1 MSTLHGLAQV
11 LLLGNN
17 GDLWAPLAAKLAR
30 GLLVCVTHMK
40 PHHQTGHQDR
50 QDDGCQLA
58 WHRQDGVA
66 THTLPK
72 DLVAA
77 AAGQKCDA
85 FWHHLCIVGILL
97 AAEPCR
103 PAPDE
108 R

>member
-1 MSTLHGLAQV
+1 MAGKTMAVNWHGNAKVDRLA
-11 LLLGNN
+11 
-17 GDLWAPLAAKLAR
+17 
-30 GLLVCVTHMK
+30 CH
-40 PHHQTGHQDR
+40 
-50 QDDGCQLA
+50 
-58 WHRQDGVA
+58 GVA